1 MIKNSNVVIFGYPR
15 SGTKLLANVLEQQG
29 YLNFGEFFETFATE
43 IPDNSPKAV
52 RIPVENQIEIFKKLQ
67 ANYYAEMHKHALEV
81 SKRVTTF
88 NTYDNTDRSTITL
101 FTHSLALAP
110 ELFDILLSRYFLCLK
125 RKNKFEQLLSRTI
138 TYNSKNYDT
147 EAPSARLTIDLWQ
160 FERFFFQ
167 LKEADRLQ
175 DYLVS
180 CNRGMIVDFDE
191 LITGASDLGFT
202 YNVTSKDEHEDL
214 PSFVI
219 NYDAV
224 LAKFNYLNSLYK

>member
-43 IPDNSPKAV
+43 ISDDSPTAI
-52 RIPVENQIEIFKKLQ
+52 RIPIENQVEIFKRLQ

-81 SKRVTTF
+81 SDRVTKF
-88 NTYDNTDRSTITL
+88 NRYINKDMSTLTL

-110 ELFDILLSRYFLCLK
+110 ELFDILLPRCFLCLR

-138 TYNSKNYDT
+138 TYNNKNYDT
-147 EAPSARLTIDLWQ
+147 EVSSDRLTIDLWQ

-180 CNRGMIVDFDE
+180 CNRGIIVDFDE
-191 LITGASDLGFT
+191 LITGQSDLGFT
-202 YNVTSKDEHEDL
+202 YEVTSKDEHEDL

-219 NYDAV
+219 NYNAV
-224 LAKFNYLNSLYK
+224 LAKFNHLNSLYK